1 MNIQRLFQL
10 VLIIKFYH
18 CRFIDSNYKPRL
30 VTAYLPESA
39 VDEIQHIISL
49 QGAVG
54 KDDQTLEPPSK
65 KPRLKGR
72 NKKRPI
78 ERRLLASEKLC
89 PNIVGGRICSFGEKC
104 KFSHD
109 VIKFLESR
117 PHSIDGKCYVF
128 EMYGK
133 CPFGVTC
140 LFADQHMQI
149 DSVSETQ
156 LETEKTTND
165 QPRVKNVLSKD
176 LQIKLR
182 KKEYNFKRANHI
194 IKQFHE
200 KPNVRS
206 TKRIDDGLSVATMT
220 VNQQQCGLNKI
231 FANTNLDA
239 KQCLDLQ
246 LQCCLSS
253 HQMTDA
259 ELNRNDAKLE
269 CNVDSKP
276 PQVCLLKDDILIQ
289 EGNSV
294 DKKSNESV
302 EFNMQQSTDD
312 EILSQEI
319 KGTEV
324 AVEGTHPSAVG
335 CISDEDII
343 KLRREE
349 RKKVNTF

>member
-1 MNIQRLFQL
+1 M
-10 VLIIKFYH
+10 
-18 CRFIDSNYKPRL
+18 
-30 VTAYLPESA
+30 
-39 VDEIQHIISL
+39 
-49 QGAVG
+49 
-54 KDDQTLEPPSK
+54 EPPSK

-109 VIKFLESR
+109 VEKFLESR
-117 PHSIDGKCYVF
+117 PRSIEGKCYVF

-140 LFADQHMQI
+140 LFADQHMKI
-149 DSVSETQ
+149 DSVIETK
-156 LETEKTTND
+156 LETEKIAKD
-165 QPRVKNVLSKD
+165 QPKVKNVISKD

-200 KPNVRS
+200 KPKDRS
-206 TKRIDDGLSVATMT
+206 RKGTDDGISIATMA
-220 VNQQQCGLNKI
+220 VNQQQCGLNMI
-231 FANTNLDA
+231 STNTNLNDA
-239 KQCLDLQ
+239 KKCLDLQ

-253 HQMTDA
+253 NLTTDA
-259 ELNRNDAKLE
+259 EVSRNDAKLE
-269 CNVDSKP
+269 CGADSKP
-276 PQVCLLKDDILIQ
+276 PQVCLLKDDTLTQ
-289 EGNSV
+289 EVNSG
-294 DKKSNESV
+294 DKRTSESV
-302 EFNMQQSTDD
+302 EFDIQKSPDD
-312 EILSQEI
+312 GILSQEM

-324 AVEGTHPSAVG
+324 AVAENHPSAVSEKLAVG